1 MKKILSSFIRKR
13 NDKYYVYVEYID
25 EVGKKKQKSQGSF
38 INKKDADN
46 MHIRLNVNFRK
57 PFADF
62 NCLIYVTEK

>member
-1 MKKILSSFIRKR
+1 MGEQILCISLGLRKT
-13 NDKYYVYVEYID
+13 NYILQM
-25 EVGKKKQKSQGSF
+25 GCALCIF
-38 INKKDADN
+38 LNKKDADN

>member
-1 MKKILSSFIRKR
+1 MYIIGIKKNDYILQRLCSLHFL
-13 NDKYYVYVEYID
+13 
-25 EVGKKKQKSQGSF
+25 
-38 INKKDADN
+38 NKKDADN

>member
-1 MKKILSSFIRKR
+1 MIRDVEKR
-13 NDKYYVYVEYID
+13 NKNYNVIIEYYD
-25 EVGKKKQKSQGSF
+25 EKGKLKQKSIGKYT
-38 INKKDADN
+38 NKKDADN